1 MEKPDYLTECIEFAK
16 RQANKQR
23 NFKQKRAYKQLKS
36 KEPSIYT
43 KFTEKRL
50 INDLN
55 DIF

>member
-1 MEKPDYLTECIEFAK
+1 MEKTDYLTECIEFAK
-16 RQANKQR
+16 SQANKQR
-23 NFKQKRAYKQLKS
+23 NFKRKRAYKLLKS